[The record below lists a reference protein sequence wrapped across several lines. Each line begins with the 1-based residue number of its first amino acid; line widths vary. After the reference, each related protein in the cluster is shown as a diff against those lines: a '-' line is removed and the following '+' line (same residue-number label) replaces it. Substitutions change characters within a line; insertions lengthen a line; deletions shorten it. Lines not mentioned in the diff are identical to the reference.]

1 MRTNLN
7 LRFVASAVLAILSC
21 AALMAA
27 AAIFDD
33 TFGWDDAFGFGVFLG
48 ALGVGT
54 VVTRYAHR
62 LQTR

>member
-1 MRTNLN
+1 MQKNLN
-7 LRFVASAVLAILSC
+7 IRLIASAVLAILSC
-21 AALMAA
+21 AALMGV

-33 TFGWDDAFGFGVFLG
+33 TFGWDDALGFGVFLG
-48 ALGVGT
+48 ALAVGA

>member
-1 MRTNLN
+1 MCTNLN